1 MINASQ
7 YAETETLRTGLKIC
21 FRASRPD
28 DVDRLVE
35 AFNKLDPESLYL
47 RFFGPKKEISALEMQ
62 RFKETDFKNQ
72 VILFCTVMQDDREI
86 IIGSGSYVR
95 IGADEAEVAFIIE
108 EDFHRLGIAGR
119 LLKHLGTI
127 AVDAGVKTFVA
138 EVLPHNSAMLDVFKR
153 SGWPMTSE
161 VSDGAVH
168 LTLALTNPE
177 KV

>member
-62 RFKETDFKNQ
+62 RFKETDFKNR

-95 IGADEAEVAFIIE
+95 IGADDAEVA
-108 EDFHRLGIAGR
+108 AA
-119 LLKHLGTI
+119 LKGVPDLILFETLPSMAECE
-127 AVDAGVKTFVA
+127 AVAALAA
-138 EVLPHNSAMLDVFKR
+138 EVGDVDLLVNNAGYAVFGTQEEVPLDVVR
-153 SGWPMTSE
+153 
-161 VSDGAVH
+161 D
-168 LTLALTNPE
+168 LLALLRPAPQNSLHD
-177 KV
+177 

>member
-62 RFKETDFKNQ
+62 RFKETDFKNR
-72 VILFCTVMQDDREI
+72 VILFLSLI
-86 IIGSGSYVR
+86 HI
-95 IGADEAEVAFIIE
+95 
-108 EDFHRLGIAGR
+108 
-119 LLKHLGTI
+119 
-127 AVDAGVKTFVA
+127 
-138 EVLPHNSAMLDVFKR
+138 
-153 SGWPMTSE
+153 
-161 VSDGAVH
+161 
-168 LTLALTNPE
+168 
-177 KV
+177 